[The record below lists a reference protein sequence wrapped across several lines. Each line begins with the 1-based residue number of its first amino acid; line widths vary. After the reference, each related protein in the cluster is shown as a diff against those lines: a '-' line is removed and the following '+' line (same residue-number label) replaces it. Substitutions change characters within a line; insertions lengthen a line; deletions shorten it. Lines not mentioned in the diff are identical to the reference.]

1 MSQHAC
7 GTYLVA
13 EHLRRGVVTAGLRH
27 FGHACSSTAAGV
39 TECKTAVMYRKFIRR
54 YKRRA
59 LQQHEGAFA
68 TKKPRADDA
77 MTVAASS
84 SSTGTVRA
92 PLQLRESIE
101 LTPQEQQLFEFL
113 LDVEKQYECSAVLRV
128 AGGWVRDKLLG
139 RDSDDVDIVI
149 DTMKGKEFADL
160 INTYERDHGHKQ
172 HPVGVIKANPD
183 QSKHLETATMQLG
196 DIGWVDFVNLR
207 AETYSEDHRIPDI
220 EFGTPLQDAQRRDFT
235 INSLFYNVAERKV
248 EDFTEQGVSDL
259 RHGILRT
266 PLDPRVTFLDDPL
279 RVMRAVRFASRFD
292 LQLDDT
298 LRAAVELD
306 EVKEALIKKVSRERV
321 GKELVS
327 MLVGSSAH
335 PARALRL
342 IHELQLCRP
351 IFLPPL
357 EQPIFQRDGT
367 IAVAVGE
374 GWATDD
380 AVWTLSYAYAAKMY
394 DLIVVAGD
402 DVSKL
407 AEEEQTALKL
417 RILASFLLPFA
428 DHYVLEKNRQVALP
442 TFIIRELLKL
452 RNRDAV
458 DVGNAILKN
467 VAALQALTHTTAAFS
482 RVGVGLFLRE
492 IKSLWELCRDVALVK
507 ELVECDSEEQ
517 RATTSQRYH
526 EFSNKIVEFGLVGVW
541 DLKSLL
547 NVRAVI
553 AAELCFSRMLAD
565 FVCAFQGNELVKELQ
580 VKPGPSIKQMLDKI
594 MIWQLENPDKT
605 RDECLAHFK
614 EVVASA
620 DSK

>member
-1 MSQHAC
+1 MSD
-7 GTYLVA
+7 
-13 EHLRRGVVTAGLRH
+13 
-27 FGHACSSTAAGV
+27 
-39 TECKTAVMYRKFIRR
+39 
-54 YKRRA
+54 KRRA
-59 LQQHEGAFA
+59 TQYEGAFA
-68 TKKPRADDA
+68 TKKPRSDAA
-77 MTVAASS
+77 MTAAASS
-84 SSTGTVRA
+84 SGSSSTARP
-92 PLQLRESIE
+92 PLQLRDRIE

-113 LDVEKQYECSAVLRV
+113 LDVEKQYACSAVLRV

-149 DTMKGKEFADL
+149 DSMKGKEFADL

-207 AETYSEDHRIPDI
+207 AETYSQDHRIPDI

-235 INSLFYNVAERKV
+235 INSLFYNIAERKV

-266 PLDPRVTFLDDPL
+266 PLNPRVTFLDDPL
-279 RVMRAVRFASRFD
+279 RVLRAVRFASRFD

-321 GKELVS
+321 GKELVG

-342 IHELQLCRP
+342 IHELQLCKP

-357 EQPIFQRDGT
+357 DQPIFQRDGT
-367 IAVAVGE
+367 VAVAVGE

-380 AVWTLSYAYAAKMY
+380 AIWKLSNTYAAKMY
-394 DLIVVAGD
+394 DLVVVAGN

-428 DHYVLEKNRQVALP
+428 DHYVVEKKRQVALP

-452 RNRDAV
+452 RNRDAD
-458 DVGNAILKN
+458 DVGNVILKN
-467 VAALQALTHTTAAFS
+467 VAALQALTHTTAAFN
-482 RVGVGLFLRE
+482 RVDVGLFLRE
-492 IKSLWELCRDVALVK
+492 IKSLWELCRDVALVE
-507 ELVECDSEEQ
+507 ELVECDSDEQ
-517 RATTSQRYH
+517 RAMISQRYH
-526 EFSNKIVEFGLVGVW
+526 AFSTKIVEFGLVGIW

-547 NVRAVI
+547 N
-553 AAELCFSRMLAD
+553 
-565 FVCAFQGNELVKELQ
+565 GNELVKELQ

-614 EVVASA
+614 EVVASTE
-620 DSK
+620 SK